1 MKFRKIKK
9 FLPCMMVLPLLTIT
23 FIHLLNVHLDT
34 VHGFQIYDEYKV
46 YFMNSSAFIRVGLY
60 FKDIIVFGV
69 LNLIVYYLFLY
80 TDTVSEQETSI
91 HMFMMSRFKSITRYW
106 IYLFLKYLMNSFV
119 IIMGYG
125 ALLVAFSNTQHVRFV
140 LSPNSLVELF
150 LQGIKIALLMVF
162 LKLLYNFINIAT
174 KNGSRSIHKIF
185 TVFMLLLA
193 DIIIGKYHLIVMP
206 DTYDINLRYISI
218 YICFIVMTYFLY
230 WGHSKKI
237 GEYYD

>member
-1 MKFRKIKK
+1 M
-9 FLPCMMVLPLLTIT
+9 LVLPLLTIT
-23 FIHLLNVHLDT
+23 FIHLVNVHLDT
-34 VHGFQIYDEYKV
+34 THGFQIYDEYKV
-46 YFMNSSAFIRVGLY
+46 YFMNSAAFSRVGLY
-60 FKDIIVFGV
+60 FKDIIIFGV

-91 HMFMMSRFKSITRYW
+91 HMFMMSRFKSITCYW
-106 IYLFLKYLMNSFV
+106 LYLFLKYLKNSFV
-119 IIMGYG
+119 IITGYG
-125 ALLVAFSNTQHVRFV
+125 ALLVAFSNAQHVRFV

-150 LQGIKIALLMVF
+150 LQDIKIMLLMVF
-162 LKLLYNFINIAT
+162 LKLFYNFINITT

-206 DTYDINLRYISI
+206 DSYDINLRYISI